1 MYSSSFS
8 SANNAMLSPSR
19 QKDRT
24 NIPESIQHKQLGLVS
39 CKSNL
44 VDRIV
49 YQSHL
54 RVQDWVHALEIQQV
68 ALSQGGNIVDIV
80 NPGVARFEVG

>member
-8 SANNAMLSPSR
+8 SANNAMLSLSR

-49 YQSHL
+49 DESHL
-54 RVQDWVHALEIQQV
+54 RVQHRVHALKIQQI
-68 ALSQGGNIVDIV
+68 ALSQGRNLVDVV
-80 NPGVARFEVG
+80 NP